1 MNLPGFH
8 LVSRSQTHVKI
19 WLRVWLRETSFHPD
33 LVVYALTASLCLRV
47 QQLVQQLRGDEFM
60 TYLRNY
66 VNYETFLYVITHPAR
81 SSARLRSGQLIQ
93 VLYNLRVIGACQSN
107 YSIILA
113 CAGWG
118 LVGLVHSGQVSN
130 PDSPST

>member
-1 MNLPGFH
+1 MNLPGFY

-66 VNYETFLYVITHPAR
+66 VNYETFLYVIMHPTR
-81 SSARLRSGQLIQ
+81 SSARLW
-93 VLYNLRVIGACQSN
+93 
-107 YSIILA
+107 SIDIMI
-113 CAGWG
+113 
-118 LVGLVHSGQVSN
+118 
-130 PDSPST
+130 